1 MESLRQNSPI
11 TPMMMM
17 VVMMSLK
24 KWLGSLLAKINV
36 SKIKWQ
42 CFEILRGGVL
52 NTKHNR
58 NVKKKKGLKGFSG
71 TLLERDTET
80 ESKNERD

>member
-1 MESLRQNSPI
+1 MESLKQNDSPI

-17 VVMMSLK
+17 MMMMSLK

-42 CFEILRGGVL
+42 CFEILEGGV
-52 NTKHNR
+52 KH
-58 NVKKKKGLKGFSG
+58 
-71 TLLERDTET
+71 
-80 ESKNERD
+80 